1 VAGTR
6 YFLIAAVITANIA
19 MTYAAI
25 AKSRLQSHQQYTTEM
40 SDDFYSSSRDEVSL
54 GPKIKYP
61 PKKKDLGSSSER
73 VFTGGQINNIPF
85 SNPGEALEVVPGLA
99 ITR

>member
-1 VAGTR
+1 MARTR
-6 YFLIAAVITANIA
+6 NLLIAAVIATNIV
-19 MTYAAI
+19 MTYTAI
-25 AKSRLQSHQQYTTEM
+25 AKSRLQSHHQDTTDM
-40 SDDFYSSSRDEVSL
+40 SGDFYSSSRDDVSL

-61 PKKKDLGSSSER
+61 PKKKDLSSSSER

-85 SNPGEALEVVPGLA
+85 SSPGEALEVVPGLA

>member
-1 VAGTR
+1 MARTKH
-6 YFLIAAVITANIA
+6 FLIAGVIAANTA
-19 MTYAAI
+19 MTYTAI
-25 AKSRLQSHQQYTTEM
+25 AKSRLQSHQQDTTEM
-40 SDDFYSSSRDEVSL
+40 SDDFYSSSRDDVSL

-61 PKKKDLGSSSER
+61 PKRKDLPSSSER

-85 SNPGEALEVVPGLA
+85 SSPGEALEVVPGLA